1 MLQGMKEECMQSH
14 ETKVA
19 TKRKMEMKLEVE
31 VEVRMDNPDGN
42 PKSGK
47 RARNE
52 GQPEMSIEQR
62 DKLVFLTDCLQ
73 VWLSPSVENIEEDT
87 MQDILST
94 GDHHGRALTMRLDLQ
109 FQSFTNFAM
118 YLLGGNTFPEA
129 SHLVKM
135 KCFQSALLLRYAV
148 NYNQAHVFDSCN
160 QWCYDKTTLK
170 LVGIEN
176 ETSMRFFQSTCKLNL
191 DLTEVGLL
199 SAFIIFTNHPT
210 TGFHENVLTQ
220 EDVYSDLL
228 TMYEEHKQEEGEKKV
243 QQRAGVRLGLILNLL
258 NQLAGLPRLET
269 HPSYLPSMP
278 KAPGAA

>member
-1 MLQGMKEECMQSH
+1 MQSP

-19 TKRKMEMKLEVE
+19 TKRKMEVKLEL
-31 VEVRMDNPDGN
+31 EVRMDNSEGN

-52 GQPEMSIEQR
+52 GQSEMNLEQR
-62 DKLVFLTDCLQ
+62 KKLGFLNDCLQ
-73 VWLSPSVENIEEDT
+73 VWLSPSVEQIEEDT
-87 MQDILST
+87 MQEFLST
-94 GDHHGRALTMRLDLQ
+94 GDHPGRVLTMRLDLQ
-109 FQSFTNFAM
+109 FQSFTNFAT
-118 YLLGGNTFPEA
+118 YLLGGNTFQEA
-129 SHLVKM
+129 SHLIKM

-148 NYNQAHVFDSCN
+148 NNDQAQRFDSCH

-176 ETSMRFFQSTCKLNL
+176 ETAVRFLQSTCKLNL

-199 SAFIIFTNHPT
+199 SALIIFTNHPT
-210 TGFHENVLTQ
+210 GFQENVLTQ

-228 TMYEEHKQEEGEKKV
+228 TMYEEHKQKEERGRKV

-258 NQLAGLPRLET
+258 NQLAGLPRVET
-269 HPSYLPSMP
+269 NQSYLPTMP

>member
-73 VWLSPSVENIEEDT
+73 VWLSPSVEKIEEDT
-87 MQDILST
+87 MQEILST
-94 GDHHGRALTMRLDLQ
+94 GDHPGRALTMRLDLQ

-118 YLLGGNTFPEA
+118 YLLGGNAFQEA
-129 SHLVKM
+129 SHLIKM
-135 KCFQSALLLRYAV
+135 KCFQSALLLRYAI
-148 NYNQAHVFDSCN
+148 NNDQAQMFDSCH

-176 ETSMRFFQSTCKLNL
+176 ETAMRFFQSTAKLNL

-199 SAFIIFTNHPT
+199 SALIIFTNHRT
-210 TGFHENVLTQ
+210 SFQENVLKQ
-220 EDVYSDLL
+220 EDVYSALL
-228 TMYEEHKQEEGEKKV
+228 TVYEEHKQEEGGRRVE
-243 QQRAGVRLGLILNLL
+243 QRAGVRLGLILNLL
-258 NQLAGLPRLET
+258 NQLAGLPRVET